1 MSPSKRKK
9 KINTRRSFIAE
20 QNEEALFLDPA
31 STFDDAIVGRTCG
44 ASCVAIYDY
53 DAIKECLMTVDQLD
67 EQSAIDHIEYNIL
80 PHCGI
85 ENFPLVE
92 GDYRIGLFMPSEG

>member
-9 KINTRRSFIAE
+9 KINTRRSFVAE
-20 QNEEALFLDPA
+20 LNEEALFLDPP

-53 DAIKECLMTVDQLD
+53 DAVKQCLINHDKMD

-85 ENFPLVE
+85 ENFPIVVKTYE
-92 GDYRIGLFMPSEG
+92 EPFPFPSEG